1 MRIPLLSQSVARGR
15 SAGQVALPAGI
26 DPQRWQPLGN
36 HGNWC
41 GANNTRSDP
50 NYPVADRVD
59 AVCREHDLCIQ
70 RNHGHD
76 CSCDRNFMNEMAGA
90 AIAPGVGARGRAYA
104 AAARHVFQG
113 KPCFCDVRVFGREIR
128 VPGVGG
134 VCGNPVPGIP
144 APRVPSIPIPR
155 IPSIPRPRLPW

>member
-1 MRIPLLSQSVARGR
+1 MRIPILIRPIARSR
-15 SAGQVALPAGI
+15 SAEETAIHTGVT
-26 DPQRWQPLGN
+26 PQKWQPLAN

-50 NYPVADRVD
+50 NYPVADKVD
-59 AVCREHDLCIQ
+59 AICREHDLCIQ

-76 CSCDRNFMNEMAGA
+76 CSCDRNFMNQMAGA
-90 AIAPGVGARGRAYA
+90 MVAPGVGARGRAYA
-104 AAARHVFQG
+104 TAARHVFRG
-113 KPCFCDVRVFGREIR
+113 KPCFCDVRVLDREIR

-144 APRVPSIPIPR
+144 IPRVPSIPIPR
-155 IPSIPRPRLPW
+155 LPSIPRPRLPW